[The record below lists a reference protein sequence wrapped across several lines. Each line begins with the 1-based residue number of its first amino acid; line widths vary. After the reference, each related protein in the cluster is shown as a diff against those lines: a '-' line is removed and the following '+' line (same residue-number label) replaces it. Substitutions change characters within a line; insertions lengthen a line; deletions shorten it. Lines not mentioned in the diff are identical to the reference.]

1 MIRICIWLPPIAASV
16 PAKQRKE
23 KKEKKKIA
31 VAHSVQRN
39 FARFEV
45 GGWKSAN
52 GRRHR
57 RHAVALADGFS
68 LPLSLSLSSTP
79 SDYPRILSRSPWSD
93 PTPDRRKKV
102 GSGEAISLSHTKFN
116 NGESIRDSRGG
127 EKEGARLRSE
137 KRNWK
142 WRDSELSE
150 NLVNLLIRDNGG
162 NGIHGNIASLLSKV
176 QRWRRGR

>member
-23 KKEKKKIA
+23 KKKKKKIA

-127 EKEGARLRSE
+127 EKEGARLRQKQE
-137 KRNWK
+137 TELTRFRVKWK
-142 WRDSELSE
+142 SRKSFDS
-150 NLVNLLIRDNGG
+150 R
-162 NGIHGNIASLLSKV
+162 
-176 QRWRRGR
+176 

>member
-23 KKEKKKIA
+23 KKKKKKIA

-68 LPLSLSLSSTP
+68 LPLSLSFLHALWLP
-79 SDYPRILSRSPWSD
+79 SYPVSVPLVRSNPRSEEKSGIGWSD
-93 PTPDRRKKV
+93 L
-102 GSGEAISLSHTKFN
+102 SLTHKIQQWRIHSRF
-116 NGESIRDSRGG
+116 SRGG
-127 EKEGARLRSE
+127 EGRGKTKAEAR
-137 KRNWK
+137 
-142 WRDSELSE
+142 
-150 NLVNLLIRDNGG
+150 
-162 NGIHGNIASLLSKV
+162 NGIDEIQS
-176 QRWRRGR
+176 

>member
-23 KKEKKKIA
+23 KKKKKKIA

-102 GSGEAISLSHTKFN
+102 GSGEAISLSHKIQQWRIHSRFSRRGEGRGKTKA
-116 NGESIRDSRGG
+116 E
-127 EKEGARLRSE
+127 AR
-137 KRNWK
+137 
-142 WRDSELSE
+142 
-150 NLVNLLIRDNGG
+150 
-162 NGIHGNIASLLSKV
+162 NGIDEIQS
-176 QRWRRGR
+176 